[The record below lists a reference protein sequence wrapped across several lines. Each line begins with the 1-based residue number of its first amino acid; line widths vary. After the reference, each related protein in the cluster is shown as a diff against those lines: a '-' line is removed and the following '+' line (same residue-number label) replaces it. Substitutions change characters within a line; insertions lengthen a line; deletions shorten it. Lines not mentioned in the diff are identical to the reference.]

1 VVAAEVVMEVAA
13 VVAAVAEAVVAEVV
27 VAAAAVE
34 VAAVVA
40 AAGTF
45 QNTEYRNMVTHQTYL
60 TTGGHN
66 HLRDMIQV
74 EEAVAVAAAVVV
86 AEPRLSLQEVRTTLT
101 RNEEKRNGT
110 NCIGLLPEA
119 RLALLKVQ
127 CKRVEFLRR

>member
-13 VVAAVAEAVVAEVV
+13 VVAAVAAAVVAEVV
-27 VAAAAVE
+27 VAAAVE
-34 VAAVVA
+34 VAAVA
-40 AAGTF
+40 AAVGTF

-74 EEAVAVAAAVVV
+74 EVAVAVAVAAVV
-86 AEPRLSLQEVRTTLT
+86 AELRLSLQEVRTTLT
-101 RNEEKRNGT
+101 RNEEKRNGI

-127 CKRVEFLRR
+127 CKQVEFLRR